1 MANDLDEDDRCE
13 RSDLFV
19 KHTVILFLLLFCF
32 SFILIEYY
40 VKNFIF
46 ISYYVTLFFI
56 NSL

>member
-46 ISYYVTLFFI
+46 ISYYVTFFY
-56 NSL
+56 